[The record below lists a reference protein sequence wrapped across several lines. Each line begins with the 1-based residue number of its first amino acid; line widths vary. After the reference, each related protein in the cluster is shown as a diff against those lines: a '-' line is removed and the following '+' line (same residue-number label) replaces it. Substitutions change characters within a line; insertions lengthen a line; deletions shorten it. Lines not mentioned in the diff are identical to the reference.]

1 MATQPLCR
9 HRRYLRHEVLAAAI
23 SFLNTWRRYNRH
35 MAVQFTFDQAVRT
48 MGVTP
53 ERLEKLIDEGKIRAN
68 RGVQTTLD
76 REAVLEYM
84 NKVGHEAVLERIE
97 RAKPASQRAKK

>member
-1 MATQPLCR
+1 MSCALLSLPYTP
-9 HRRYLRHEVLAAAI
+9 RRFSAKSVTL
-23 SFLNTWRRYNRH
+23 YNLV

-48 MGVTP
+48 IGVTP

-68 RGVQTTLD
+68 RGVQTTFD

-84 NKVGHEAVLERIE
+84 NKVGHDAVLERIE

>member
-1 MATQPLCR
+1 
-9 HRRYLRHEVLAAAI
+9 
-23 SFLNTWRRYNRH
+23 

-53 ERLEKLIDEGKIRAN
+53 ERLEKLIDEGKIRAH
-68 RGVQTTLD
+68 RGVVTTFD

-97 RAKPASQRAKK
+97 RAKPASQRAKKYRPSTRWRSNDASAAVGCCVWRR